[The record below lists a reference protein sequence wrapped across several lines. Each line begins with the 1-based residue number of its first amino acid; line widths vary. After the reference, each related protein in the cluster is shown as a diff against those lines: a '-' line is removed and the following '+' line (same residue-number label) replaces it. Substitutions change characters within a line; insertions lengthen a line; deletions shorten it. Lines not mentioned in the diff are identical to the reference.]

1 MFLQLASHCLT
12 AERRVDRQPCS
23 TSRFPTCGA
32 HMCPANLRLPLPTDP
47 WLVRPTHPWFRGQLC
62 ATERPGITRPRT
74 SLQGSHGHR
83 GGCRHGACSR
93 RPAASPHSGAAP
105 LQHCV
110 RAPPHGGA
118 AALQHCGG
126 DRRGIKQAA
135 AAPPHSLG
143 DRHRPITVLRHP
155 PPPPTTLLAG
165 VPTRDGAGGDKDEA
179 PRGTGPQDGGASAVQ
194 DDGAS
199 AVQDGGVTAARD
211 ASGVAAGAGGRA
223 AAGGAPQAGTE
234 ETNGANVAP
243 GKDVKFGAQPRAA
256 DGVKAMRG
264 AAD

>member
-1 MFLQLASHCLT
+1 MFLQLASHFLT

-105 LQHCV
+105 LQHCG

-126 DRRGIKQAA
+126 DRRGIKPAA
-135 AAPPHSLG
+135 AAPPHSLV

-155 PPPPTTLLAG
+155 PPPPTTPAPFPRPSPG
-165 VPTRDGAGGDKDEA
+165 TPFTRHPPPTCTPPTLPHLHPPNPASPLHPA
-179 PRGTGPQDGGASAVQ
+179 PYPPLI
-194 DDGAS
+194 
-199 AVQDGGVTAARD
+199 
-211 ASGVAAGAGGRA
+211 
-223 AAGGAPQAGTE
+223 APHLRSPTSHVSHFHVR
-234 ETNGANVAP
+234 THVS
-243 GKDVKFGAQPRAA
+243 FL
-256 DGVKAMRG
+256 
-264 AAD
+264 